1 MIGKVFTGKSAYHCL
16 SYCLEDKRDLSEEQK
31 AKLSQEDGL
40 AHKNRAEVL
49 GYNYCFGDKHELSEQ
64 FKEVRRLNKNVE
76 KPVFHLSIRLA
87 NGDKLTNE
95 QWREVAREAAKEF
108 QFDKNQYV
116 CILHKDTQQPHIHIV
131 ANRISFE
138 GKTASDSNSYLRMAQ
153 LCRRMEQKYHLQE
166 VQSPRRFLSPKERQ
180 TPRRDQRKER
190 LKEKIAG
197 ALKGCRD
204 FPEFEK
210 RITAEGYQVD
220 KGRGIAFEDDKKVR
234 IKGSEVGYSLSSIE
248 KILAENRRLLFQER
262 VERQQQF
269 KESIRKGQSKTK
281 IGYGQQRGFG
291 GGQSLSSKSGSGP
304 VGGLPKL
311 VSDLMKP
318 VYTGGGGGGPDPWDD
333 EEERRRRQKRKGV
346 RR

>member
-16 SYCLEDKRDLSEEQK
+16 SYCLEDKRELSEEQK

-49 GYNYCFGDKHELSEQ
+49 EYNYCFGDKHELSEQ
-64 FKEVRRLNKNVE
+64 FKEVRRLKKNVE
-76 KPVFHLSIRLA
+76 KPVFHLSMRLA

-116 CILHKDTQQPHIHIV
+116 VILHRDTQQPHIHIV
-131 ANRISFE
+131 ANRISYE

-180 TPRRDQRKER
+180 APRRDERKER
-190 LKEKIAG
+190 LKEKITG
-197 ALKGCRD
+197 ALKGSRD
-204 FPEFEK
+204 FQEFEK
-210 RITAEGYQVD
+210 RIAAEGYRVD

-234 IKGSEVGYSLSSIE
+234 IKGSEVGYSLSTIE
-248 KILAENRRLLFQER
+248 KILAENRRLQFKESLDH
-262 VERQQQF
+262 QQKF
-269 KESIRKGQSKTK
+269 KESIRQGQSKSK
-281 IGYGQQRGFG
+281 IGHGQWKGHGQ
-291 GGQSLSSKSGSGP
+291 GQSAFPKSGSGP
-304 VGGLPKL
+304 AGGVAKL
-311 VSDLMKP
+311 VHDLMKP
-318 VYTGGGGGGPDPWDD
+318 EYTSGGGGSDPFQDD
-333 EEERRRRQKRKGV
+333 EERRRKRKGI